1 MIIAVNDLKTLAK
14 HLSCESK
21 FKFGGQKCY
30 SHQWWYNDT
39 CWFECKKHH
48 MCEKDYSCEMENI

>member
-39 CWFECKKHH
+39 C
-48 MCEKDYSCEMENI
+48 